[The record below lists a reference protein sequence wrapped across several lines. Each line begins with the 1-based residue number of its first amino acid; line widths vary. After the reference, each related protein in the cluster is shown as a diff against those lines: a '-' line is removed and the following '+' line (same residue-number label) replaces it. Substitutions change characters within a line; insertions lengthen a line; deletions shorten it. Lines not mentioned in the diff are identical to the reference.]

1 MNIILDTN
9 VLVTAMKSNK
19 GTSFKLLSQI
29 DDPRWSLHI
38 STPLVFEYEAILKR
52 EIEPSRADDMSAL
65 VDYLCLI
72 GTQHQIFY
80 LWRPM
85 LRDPN
90 DDHILELA
98 VKAEAAIVTW
108 NIKDFVIAKQRFG
121 LNVLTPKEL
130 LKQEGILS

>member
-52 EIEPSRADDMSAL
+52 EIETYRADDMSAL

-72 GTQHQIFY
+72 STQHQIFY

-121 LNVLTPKEL
+121 LKVLTPREL
-130 LKQEGILS
+130 LKQEGIIS